1 MHARTALVVPAL
13 VAAISLVTPGIA
25 AAQQSQLAGSWILNP
40 DESDDAQE
48 KMQQAQQRSSEGGD
62 MRGGRTRGRARRGGG
77 GGGGTGSAGMS
88 TEAQTTNRVA
98 NQRIMRPA
106 RLMTIVLTDSTVTIG
121 QGNLLPWIFPTD
133 KSKRDFQEG
142 IEITGR
148 WDGDKLAL
156 QTDTE
161 GGLRIRETYELKED
175 GEELQVS
182 VVFENN
188 RTGLRVRFRRVYNAQ
203 RAMEGSHPVD
213 TTP

>member
-1 MHARTALVVPAL
+1 
-13 VAAISLVTPGIA
+13 
-25 AAQQSQLAGSWILNP
+25 
-40 DESDDAQE
+40 
-48 KMQQAQQRSSEGGD
+48 
-62 MRGGRTRGRARRGGG
+62 
-77 GGGGTGSAGMS
+77 
-88 TEAQTTNRVA
+88 
-98 NQRIMRPA
+98 MRPA
-106 RLMTIVLTDSTVTIG
+106 RLMTIVLADSTVTIG
-121 QGNLLPWIFPTD
+121 QGDMLPWIFPTD

-175 GEELQVS
+175 GEELRVS
-182 VVFENN
+182 IVFENN

-203 RAMEGSHPVD
+203 QAMESSYLVD

>member
-13 VAAISLVTPGIA
+13 LAAISLVAPGIA
-25 AAQQSQLAGSWILNP
+25 AAQQSEFAGSWVLNP

-48 KMQQAQQRSSEGGD
+48 KMQQAQRRSSEGGP
-62 MRGGRTRGRARRGGG
+62 MRRDRTRGRGGRGAGGG
-77 GGGGTGSAGMS
+77 PGSAGMS
-88 TEAQTTNRVA
+88 AEAQTSNRVA

-121 QGNLLPWIFPTD
+121 QGDLLPWIFPTD
-133 KSKRDFQEG
+133 KSKRDFQDG
-142 IEITGR
+142 IEVTGR
-148 WDGDKLAL
+148 WDGDKLSL

-175 GEELQVS
+175 GEELRVS
-182 VVFENN
+182 IVFENN

-203 RAMEGSHPVD
+203 QAMESSYLVD